1 MGCLILFGTMS
12 PQPIPKRVL
21 VIDDD
26 PMSREL
32 LPLLLEGEGYAVD
45 AADSGESALDLIGRG
60 DSAPDLVLA
69 DVQLPGISGAKL
81 ARKLRS
87 ACGSATLLLAM
98 SGSEPPAKTISN
110 FDGFLLKP
118 FKMKEVAAAILAAR
132 IRPEIPAAASRIS
145 RRTKSTS
152 PVARAIKQ
160 ASNKSMNINTRGPE
174 AGFATSGSTN
184 PAGCGPVLNETIY
197 QQLAVSM
204 PTKQLKE
211 MYTMCVNDA
220 RMRIAGMRRLAAE
233 HDSVRFMREAHAIK
247 GGCGMLGATELHR
260 MAANLEVNGPDA
272 GSPGGAQ
279 EVNSLDE
286 LSAACD
292 RLERMLGSRV

>member
-1 MGCLILFGTMS
+1 MS

-32 LPLLLEGEGYAVD
+32 LALLLDGEGYAVD

-60 DSAPDLVLA
+60 DSAPELVLA
-69 DVQLPGISGAKL
+69 DVQLPGIGGAKL

-87 ACGSATLLLAM
+87 ACGPATLLLAM
-98 SGSEPPAKTISN
+98 SGSQPPAKTISK

-118 FKMKEVAAAILAAR
+118 FKMEQVAAALLAAKNQ
-132 IRPEIPAAASRIS
+132 PEIPAAATRIP

-152 PVARAIKQ
+152 TMARATKP
-160 ASNKSMNINTRGPE
+160 ASNKHMNIKTRETE
-174 AGFATSGSTN
+174 AGSVATANSDLS
-184 PAGCGPVLNETIY
+184 GCGPVLDETIY
-197 QQLAVSM
+197 RQLAVSV
-204 PTKQLKE
+204 PTKQLQE
-211 MYTMCVNDA
+211 MYAMCVADA
-220 RMRIAGMRRLAAE
+220 RMRIAGMRRLAA
-233 HDSVRFMREAHAIK
+233 DRDAVRFMREAHTIK
-247 GGCGMLGATELHR
+247 GGSGFLGATEVQQ
-260 MAANLEVNGPDA
+260 MAAKLEANGPDA

-279 EVNSLDE
+279 DVNSLDE

>member
-1 MGCLILFGTMS
+1 MS
-12 PQPIPKRVL
+12 QQPIPKRVL

-32 LPLLLEGEGYAVD
+32 LPLLLEGEGFTVD
-45 AADSGESALDLIGRG
+45 AADSGESALDLISRG

-69 DVQLPGISGAKL
+69 DVQLPGISGAQL

-87 ACGSATLLLAM
+87 ACGPATLLLAM
-98 SGSEPPAKTISN
+98 SGSEPAAKTISN

-118 FKMKEVAAAILAAR
+118 FKMEQMAATVLAAKNQ
-132 IRPEIPAAASRIS
+132 PETPVAASRIS

-152 PVARAIKQ
+152 TVARATKP

-174 AGFATSGSTN
+174 PGFAAPGSSD

-197 QQLAVSM
+197 QQLAMSM
-204 PTKQLKE
+204 PTKQLQE
-211 MYTMCVNDA
+211 MYVMCVNDA

-233 HDSVRFMREAHAIK
+233 HDAARFIREAHAIK

-260 MAANLEVNGPDA
+260 MAAKLEANGPDA
-272 GSPGGAQ
+272 ASSGGTQ
-279 EVNSLDE
+279 DVNSLDE

>member
-1 MGCLILFGTMS
+1 MS

-32 LPLLLEGEGYAVD
+32 LALLLEGEGYAVD
-45 AADSGESALDLIGRG
+45 AADSGESALDLISRG
-60 DSAPDLVLA
+60 DPAPDLVLA
-69 DVQLPGISGAKL
+69 DVQLPGISGAQL
-81 ARKLRS
+81 SRKLRR
-87 ACGSATLLLAM
+87 ACGPVTLLLAM
-98 SGSEPPAKTISN
+98 SGSEPSARTIAK

-118 FKMKEVAAAILAAR
+118 FRLEQVAAAVLAAKNQ
-132 IRPEIPAAASRIS
+132 PEILTASRIS

-152 PVARAIKQ
+152 TAARTAKP
-160 ASNKSMNINTRGPE
+160 ASNKSMDIRTRGPE
-174 AGFATSGSTN
+174 LVSAAAGNSDLAE
-184 PAGCGPVLNETIY
+184 CGPVLNETIY

-204 PTKQLKE
+204 PTKQLQE
-211 MYTMCVNDA
+211 MYAMCVDDA

-233 HDSVRFMREAHAIK
+233 RDAVRFMREAHAIK

-260 MAANLEVNGPDA
+260 MAAKLEANGPDPA
-272 GSPGGAQ
+272 STGGAQ
-279 EVNSLDE
+279 NVNSLDE